1 MTEFY
6 LVQHGEKAAGV
17 EDPPLTKRGIVQAE
31 CTARFL
37 RDRQIDLLLSSP
49 ARRARET
56 AAYLADQL
64 GLPINI
70 DRRLRERMEWRGDFT
85 QQSSA
90 AFLREW
96 ERATTERDF
105 RTRSGDSSYSAGARF
120 HAALEDLALTQT
132 DKRIALITHGGVTLD
147 LLRNL
152 FGDSHLGFLSP
163 GLIAAGP
170 SGCAITHLRRIG
182 GKYMLVALCS
192 TEHITGS
199 ERTRYP
205 EGPE

>member
-31 CTARFL
+31 CTTRFL
-37 RDRQIDLLLSSP
+37 RDRQIDLLMSSP

-64 GLPINI
+64 GLPISI

-90 AFLREW
+90 TFLREW
-96 ERATTERDF
+96 ERATTERNF
-105 RTRSGDSSYSAGARF
+105 RTRSGDSSHSAGARLQ
-120 HAALEDLALTQT
+120 AALEDLALAQT
-132 DKRIALITHGGVTLD
+132 DRRIALVTHGGVTLD

-152 FGDSHLGFLSP
+152 FGDTRLEHLSP
-163 GLIAAGP
+163 GLIVAGP
-170 SGCAITHLRRIG
+170 SGCAITHLRKIDG
-182 GKYMLVALCS
+182 GYELFALCS
-192 TEHITGS
+192 TEHLTS
-199 ERTRYP
+199 S
-205 EGPE
+205 

>member
-6 LVQHGEKAAGV
+6 LIQHGEKVARV
-17 EDPPLTKRGIVQAE
+17 EDPPLTQHGIAQAE
-31 CTARFL
+31 CTAMFL
-37 RDRQIDLLLSSP
+37 RDRRIDFLISSP

-56 AAYLADQL
+56 AARFEDQL
-64 GLPINI
+64 DLPIGI
-70 DRRLRERMEWRGDFT
+70 DRRLRERMEWSGEFT

-96 ERATTERDF
+96 VRATTERDF
-105 RTRSGDSSYSAGARF
+105 RTRSGDSSYSAGARL
-120 HAALEDLALTQT
+120 HTALEDLALAQT
-132 DKRIALITHGGVTLD
+132 DMRIVLVTHGGVTLD

-152 FGDSHLGFLSP
+152 FCDTRLECLSP

-182 GKYMLVALCS
+182 EKYEIVALCS
-192 TEHITGS
+192 TEHLAS
-199 ERTRYP
+199 R
-205 EGPE
+205 